1 LDNNNEIKSLIVA
14 FKEYRDLLTPIEQ
27 NLKEFSLS
35 FENITSDLKNL
46 NVNFDGSIKEKLD
59 IICKELSSQVG
70 KTKTLS
76 EQVDSFMNST
86 SKYVSSVDRLISL
99 CGKIEERLNTVD
111 KIESTAENQIAK
123 LDTIIEEKKR
133 TYNIKQLEKNLENY
147 NIGVQKVSDYI
158 NKDVA
163 DVLKVSSEKI
173 NQMNDKQ
180 TNVHQAILE
189 EKGSIDKLVNEYSAS
204 NQLLRKIVENNDV
217 NEQYIYEILDKWA
230 DNRKIK
236 RKKK

>member
-1 LDNNNEIKSLIVA
+1 MDNNNELRSLIVA
-14 FKEYRDLLTPIEQ
+14 FKEYRNLLTPIEQ
-27 NLKEFSLS
+27 SLREFSLS
-35 FENITSDLKNL
+35 FDSITTDLKNL
-46 NVNFDGSIKEKLD
+46 NTNFDGSIKEKLD
-59 IICKELSSQVG
+59 SICKELSSQVN

-86 SKYVSSVDRLISL
+86 SKYVSSVDRLVNL
-99 CGKIEERLNTVD
+99 CGRIEEKLSTVD
-111 KIESTAENQIAK
+111 KIESTAETQIAK

-163 DVLKVSSEKI
+163 DVLKSSSEKI
-173 NQMNDKQ
+173 NQMNDKHA
-180 TNVHQAILE
+180 NVHQALLE
-189 EKGSIDKLVNEYSAS
+189 EKSSIDKLVDAYSTS
-204 NQLLRKIVENNDV
+204 NQLLRKIVENKDV

-230 DNRKIK
+230 DSRKVK
-236 RKKK
+236 RKNK